1 MNDLKRGIRGDG
13 RFASTRPTMKD
24 VASRAGVA
32 LKTVSRVVNGE
43 PGVTPATATR
53 VLDAIEDLGFRRNES
68 ARLLRTGRT
77 SALGFI
83 GDDLADADTAALCR
97 GIEDVAREHGMLL
110 FTGSTDGDP
119 AREQR
124 LAESL
129 TARRVDGL
137 IIKPTSGDHSYLE
150 AEIGAGTATVFVL
163 RPPDG
168 IEADTVLADE
178 KGGARVAVA
187 HLIAHGHRRIGLVR
201 GDLGQYRARQL
212 LQGYAEA
219 MSDADLMIE
228 DSWTTLTPQ
237 RLPDSNVTA
246 VLCGGREHTG
256 QVLRAI
262 DLAGL
267 SEQTAVVGFGDFRL
281 ADYVR
286 PGLTVVSYDATA
298 IGRIAAEI
306 LFHRMDGED
315 NPARRVEVPVRLV
328 ARGSGEILATRQIQA
343 R

>member
-1 MNDLKRGIRGDG
+1 
-13 RFASTRPTMKD
+13 MKD
-24 VASRAGVA
+24 VATRAGVA

-68 ARLLRTGRT
+68 ARLLRTGHT
-77 SALGFI
+77 STLGFI
-83 GDDLADADTAALCR
+83 GDDLADPDTAALCR
-97 GIEDVAREHGMLL
+97 GIEDVARDHGMLL

-137 IIKPTSGDHSYLE
+137 IIKPSPGDHSYLG
-150 AEIGAGTATVFVL
+150 AEIEAGTAAVFVL

-178 KGGARVAVA
+178 KGGAHTAVA
-187 HLIAHGHRRIGLVR
+187 HLIAHGHRQIGLVC

-212 LQGYAEA
+212 LQGYAQA
-219 MSDADLMIE
+219 MSQGDLVIE
-228 DSWTTLTPQ
+228 DSWTTLTPH
-237 RLPDSNVTA
+237 RLPDSPVTA
-246 VLCGGREHTG
+246 VFCGGREHTTE
-256 QVLRAI
+256 VLHAV
-262 DLAGL
+262 DVAGL
-267 SEQTAVVGFGDFRL
+267 SGQTAVVGLGDFGL

-286 PGLTVVSYDATA
+286 PGLTVVRYDATTIGRVA
-298 IGRIAAEI
+298 AQMLFGRIAGET
-306 LFHRMDGED
+306 GED
-315 NPARRVEVPVRLV
+315 SPAQRVDVPMLLV
-328 ARGSGEILATRQIQA
+328 ARGSGEILASRRIPA